1 MTSPSATG
9 TRAIRRLPLPA
20 GRVPI
25 VALTADALPEF
36 REHYMKAGLDDYLT
50 KPVDWAALDR
60 VLARFA
66 PLPTPVS

>member
-1 MTSPSATG
+1 
-9 TRAIRRLPLPA
+9 
-20 GRVPI
+20 
-25 VALTADALPEF
+25 
-36 REHYMKAGLDDYLT
+36 MKAGLDDYLT